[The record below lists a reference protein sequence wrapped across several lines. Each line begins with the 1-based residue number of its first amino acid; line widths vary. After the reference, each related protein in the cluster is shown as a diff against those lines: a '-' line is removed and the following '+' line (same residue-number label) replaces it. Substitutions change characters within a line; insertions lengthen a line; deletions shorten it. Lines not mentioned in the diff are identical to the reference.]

1 MNNDGGNRAIDLCLR
16 ARHADLDQP
25 VRRWYGAG
33 TLAQPVRVEAQSVRV
48 IIPPLRAV
56 RVEESS
62 TRLSPVGVV
71 EIDFAPPAGDFA
83 GVTSST
89 GTARQEICGRACRR
103 SVMRLLRLEKF
114 QTVIP
119 LAAQRQRSRIRTT
132 VT

>member
-83 GVTSST
+83 GVNELDRHSTS
-89 GTARQEICGRACRR
+89 RNLRACLSPASAGAR
-103 SVMRLLRLEKF
+103 SND
-114 QTVIP
+114 
-119 LAAQRQRSRIRTT
+119 RTNAEAPC
-132 VT
+132 